1 MTLALL
7 RAASNNLYA
16 VGRTYYTFDV
26 YAKNRGLCPHMKNHP
41 LGGWMFIFYQFPQG
55 VQNEHSYRVHFFE
68 MKGLGSCTCSHRV
81 DVDGLTVRAASLLVF
96 DVNSLLVLM

>member
-41 LGGWMFIFYQFPQG
+41 LGGWMFIAKSQKKP
-55 VQNEHSYRVHFFE
+55 
-68 MKGLGSCTCSHRV
+68 KGKEAVAVEYINKRNKNI
-81 DVDGLTVRAASLLVF
+81 F
-96 DVNSLLVLM
+96 